1 MDIGK
6 GVQEGLNQTSAAQ
19 KVGTPSSIEKIR
31 SQEMTEKSVVAE
43 KIPKSS
49 TIVTTVA
56 VAAKVGAKVGARRAV
71 VGTRAKADA
80 KAATVKAVTTTN

>member
-19 KVGTPSSIEKIR
+19 KVGSLSSIEQKR
-31 SQEMTEKSVVAE
+31 YQEMIEKSGETE

-56 VAAKVGAKVGARRAV
+56 P
-71 VGTRAKADA
+71 
-80 KAATVKAVTTTN
+80 AATIVNKPTENHIAPEKNSKKKIRY